1 MILRESCAFA
11 ARWCHS
17 CTSLLDAG
25 SDGSRKADKR
35 SLDMNTDIHTVLDLA
50 VEPGFVLGQSAAI
63 CALNAMAA
71 DIAPTDIAVLLVG
84 ESGTG
89 KEAYARHIHRMSK
102 EQNAPLTKISCA
114 TLDPSRLLVQVQDGL
129 RSAASGERYACLFL
143 DGVEELDLTT
153 QRALASALPDG
164 EPEFGHTG
172 KVRLISSTSINLS
185 KAVGAGQFRRELY
198 FRINGVSLRLPPLRE
213 RKEDIPA
220 LVEHLLLRFSGGQR
234 SVALNSEAME
244 ILVSYSW
251 PGNIR
256 ELENVVKKMVA
267 LADIKAALSELQTA
281 PRPKRP
287 VEKGDGLKV
296 SSLKVAARAASR
308 RTEREL
314 ILKALERTH
323 WNRKRAAQE
332 LQISYKSLLY
342 KIKQINV
349 PGSGSE
355 EL

>member
-1 MILRESCAFA
+1 
-11 ARWCHS
+11 
-17 CTSLLDAG
+17 
-25 SDGSRKADKR
+25 
-35 SLDMNTDIHTVLDLA
+35 MNTEIHTVLDLA
-50 VEPGFVLGQSAAI
+50 VEPGFVLGQSAAV
-63 CALNAMAA
+63 CTLNAMAA
-71 DIAPTDIAVLLVG
+71 DIAPTDIPVLLVG

-102 EQNAPLTKISCA
+102 ARNAPLSKISCA

-129 RSAASGERYACLFL
+129 RAAANGERYVCLFL

-164 EPEFGHTG
+164 EPECTGAG

-185 KAVGAGQFRRELY
+185 KAVEAGQFRRELY
-198 FRINGVSLRLPPLRE
+198 FRINGASLRLPPLRE

-220 LVEHLLLRFSGGQR
+220 LVEHLLIRFPRGHQPSI
-234 SVALNSEAME
+234 ALNSEAME

-256 ELENVVKKMVA
+256 ELENVVKRMVA
-267 LADIKAALSELQTA
+267 LADMKAALSELRTA
-281 PRPKRP
+281 PRPKRRA
-287 VEKGDGLKV
+287 EQSDELKV

-342 KIKQINV
+342 KIKQIDV
-349 PGSGSE
+349 PASNSE